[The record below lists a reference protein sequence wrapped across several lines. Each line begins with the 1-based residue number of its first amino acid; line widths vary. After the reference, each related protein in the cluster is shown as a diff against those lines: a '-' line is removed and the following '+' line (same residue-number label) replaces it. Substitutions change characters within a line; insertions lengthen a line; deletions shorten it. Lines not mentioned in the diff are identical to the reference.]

1 MGEEVGAAIVTLD
14 VAVQVAELVV
24 ELVDCLDEREDAVE
38 GFELFDG
45 VLVGLG
51 FKAVGEF
58 GWWGEG

>member
-1 MGEEVGAAIVTLD
+1 
-14 VAVQVAELVV
+14 VAELVV